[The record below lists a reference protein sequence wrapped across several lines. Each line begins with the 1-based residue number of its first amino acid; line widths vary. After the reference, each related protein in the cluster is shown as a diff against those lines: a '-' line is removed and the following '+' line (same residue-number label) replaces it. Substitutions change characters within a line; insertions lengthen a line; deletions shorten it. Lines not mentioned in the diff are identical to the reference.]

1 MPESPQ
7 NRGLFRPPVPF
18 QDGTENG
25 NALPGAAEAGN
36 NEAQGSSDTNNAAQG
51 GNGPTPGSQPSDSGQ
66 GARRSLLS
74 SYGAAPAAPPATP
87 VLNSNATQSQ
97 GNGQAPTQQGS
108 SANNQTWN
116 QTIAPSSSGQQGGA
130 PDSSA
135 ANVWDPTVA
144 SPSVGWG
151 QGIYPNGNQNNG
163 WGQQAAPPASPPGAH
178 AWNQNETSING
189 SHNNGW
195 GQPSAQQN
203 NTPSNFNSSNNSSNG
218 RNQAAAY
225 PGYPGMASKNG
236 QPSTQQNGSNNA
248 LDGWNQG
255 TGQPNGTP
263 GNMNNGWGQ
272 QMGYPSMLPNS
283 PNGSWSAS
291 GVPGMPGTPGA
302 PINQQANGSWSAS
315 GAPTNQKAIGNAGQD
330 MPWNRAEAHAAKK
343 RGLRAKYAGLSVP
356 KKIMLLVLL
365 VALFIPSL
373 LIIFEGINGL
383 ILYNQARSG
392 MQHLQNAQ
400 AIFSGGP
407 KGNTTKYLDVN
418 KLRQAQVEIDAANS
432 DFHQLSNKL
441 DHDVAVGL
449 LDSMLPRQINTA
461 RSLAHIGADATE
473 IAQQG
478 VRSAITLSPTLTPA
492 LSHPLGGGSSTSPI
506 VTQPVLDELGKD
518 IDFILP
524 RLHDMQQYSNGMDLN
539 SLPLS
544 ASQRKLITT
553 ALPLLPVGEGVLT
566 QVRSNMDVLAWLLGV
581 DQPRTFLVETMDR
594 GELRATGGF
603 TGQFGE
609 LELNGG
615 RMAPLSLKNIGQF
628 EEDNRATGSPLDP
641 IFAKVQGKTAPP
653 PFTWWPIPNFGMRD
667 ANLSADFPTS
677 AKLIMNQYQ
686 YEFGKQTDGLILFSP
701 FLISHVLQVTGPITV
716 PEYNETITAD
726 NLEQRL
732 HYYQLDNV
740 GIRHEELVEH
750 VEDPQIARKLF
761 TKRLSGLLLAKVQA
775 LPTDKMVGLGK
786 EMLYAMKTKDLQLY
800 FTNDKLEKLIGQYGS
815 TAEID
820 RSTTHD
826 GLFVVQANLSVSKA
840 SQYVTTSISDD
851 VTLDAK
857 GGATHKMKMKL
868 VYNQTGPVYGLDTYR
883 DYVRVYT
890 PPNSQFI
897 SGTGFSH
904 FGDPYCGGYYIP
916 CAARED
922 VFGTGEMICPIGTQ
936 IGLIPAL
943 NDDPYGDRLRP
954 IDKIGAPLNMTS
966 DEPGRNMFGS
976 WVVVP
981 KNCTMNLSLSW
992 YVPPTGHEPYSL
1004 VIQRQSSTLPNLDV
1018 NVTPAPGTCG
1028 STKPGDL
1035 HYSHVQDGEDLNFTV
1050 ASAAAGT
1057 CSLQVKPQ
1065 P

>member
-7 NRGLFRPPVPF
+7 NRGLFRTPVPF
-18 QDGTENG
+18 QGGAENG
-25 NALPGAAEAGN
+25 GALPGAVEGGVGN
-36 NEAQGSSDTNNAAQG
+36 NEAQGGGDVNAAQHG
-51 GNGPTPGSQPSDSGQ
+51 LASGLHTPGAQPADAGL
-66 GARRSLLS
+66 RHSLLS
-74 SYGAAPAAPPATP
+74 SYGTTPSAAPPITP
-87 VLNSNATQSQ
+87 AHNFNATWSQ
-97 GNGQAPTQQGS
+97 GNGPVQPQGLGQAPMQPGVNNQSWNQNMIQGPSIQQGGPSS
-108 SANNQTWN
+108 SASNSLDQTVAYPNAGQGWSQGGYPNGYQQNGQGTIPQSNSPSGQTWN
-116 QTIAPSSSGQQGGA
+116 QNAPAANDAQNNGWVQHSKQQNGA
-130 PDSSA
+130 PTNFNGSNDAPNGWNQPAAYPGMMGNGLSA
-135 ANVWDPTVA
+135 AQQNGAPTNFNGSNNA
-144 SPSVGWG
+144 
-151 QGIYPNGNQNNG
+151 PNGWNQPAGQLNVAPGNISNG
-163 WGQQAAPPASPPGAH
+163 WGQQA
-178 AWNQNETSING
+178 
-189 SHNNGW
+189 
-195 GQPSAQQN
+195 
-203 NTPSNFNSSNNSSNG
+203 
-218 RNQAAAY
+218 
-225 PGYPGMASKNG
+225 GYPGAV
-236 QPSTQQNGSNNA
+236 
-248 LDGWNQG
+248 
-255 TGQPNGTP
+255 
-263 GNMNNGWGQ
+263 
-272 QMGYPSMLPNS
+272 PNS
-283 PNGSWSAS
+283 PNGSWSA
-291 GVPGMPGTPGA
+291 TGA
-302 PINQQANGSWSAS
+302 PNMSGGPGIPSMPPGS
-315 GAPTNQKAIGNAGQD
+315 QAIGNSGQGTSWD
-330 MPWNRAEAHAAKK
+330 QSAKR
-343 RGLRAKYAGLSVP
+343 RGLSAKYASLSAR
-356 KKIMLLVLL
+356 KKTMLLVLL
-365 VALFIPSL
+365 VAILLPSL
-373 LIIFEGINGL
+373 LLVFEGINGYT
-383 ILYNQARSG
+383 LYSLEHNG

-400 AIFSGGP
+400 ALFTGGP
-407 KGNTTKYLDVN
+407 KGNAAKYLDVN
-418 KLRQAQVEIDAANS
+418 KLRLAQVEVDAANS
-432 DFHQLSNKL
+432 DFHQLSAKL
-441 DHDVAVGL
+441 DQDGSIGL
-449 LDSMLPRQINTA
+449 LSSMLPRQINTA

-478 VRSAITLSPTLTPA
+478 VSSAITLSPTLTPA

-506 VTQPVLDELGKD
+506 VTPPVLDELGKD

-524 RLHDMQQYSNGMDLN
+524 RLHDMQQYSNGLDLT

-544 ASQRKLITT
+544 DSQRKLITT
-553 ALPLLPVGEGVLT
+553 ALPLLPLGEGILT
-566 QVRSNMDVLAWLLGV
+566 QVRSNMDVIGWLLGV

-609 LELNGG
+609 LMLNGG

-641 IFAKVQGKTAPP
+641 IFNKVAGQTAPA

-677 AKLIMNQYQ
+677 AKLIMNQYK

-701 FLISHVLQVTGPITV
+701 FLISHVLQVTGPISV
-716 PEYNETITAD
+716 PEYNETITAT

-761 TKRLSGLLLAKVQA
+761 TKRLSGLLLAKVQG

-815 TAEID
+815 TAQID

-840 SQYVTTSISDD
+840 SQYVTTSISDN

-868 VYNQTGPVYGLDTYR
+868 VYNQLGPVYGLDTYR

-904 FGDPYCGGYYIP
+904 FGDPYCGGYYTP
-916 CAARED
+916 CPQSQD
-922 VFGTGEMICPIGTQ
+922 IFGTGEMICPIGTQ

-943 NDDPYGDRLRP
+943 NDDPYGARLRP

-966 DEPGRNMFGS
+966 DEPGRNMFAS

-981 KNCTMNLSLSW
+981 KNCTLNLTLSW
-992 YVPPTGHEPYSL
+992 YVPPTGNQPYSL

-1018 NVTPAPGTCG
+1018 TVNPAPGTCG
-1028 STKPGDL
+1028 STKAGDL
-1035 HYSHVQDGEDLNFTV
+1035 NYSHVQDGEDLNFMV
-1050 ASAAAGT
+1050 AQAAGGG
-1057 CSLQVKPQ
+1057 CSLQARPQ